1 MWECFLS
8 FLTPYFLSME
18 CTEPRGG
25 LSCDLHNTLNKCP
38 CIFPTSEPHLFREYI
53 TGHLFVLQGRA
64 YLYVLPALYL
74 WPPYKRPL
82 SIFFLLSTIDL
93 LASRHFWTLKVVKKE
108 EMMLGYVH
116 FLQDVRCMSTSLS
129 EFPDGL
135 WPSAQA
141 RRMNLKRWDSSAPLS
156 GPDNVGELCVKAVSC
171 LVF

>member
-1 MWECFLS
+1 MISFFLNALFS
-8 FLTPYFLSME
+8 QQSMA
-18 CTEPRGG
+18 PRRG
-25 LSCDLHNTLNKCP
+25 LSCDLRNTLNKCP
-38 CIFPTSEPHLFREYI
+38 CIFPTSETHLFREYI
-53 TGHLFVLQGRA
+53 TGHLFVLQGRS

-82 SIFFLLSTIDL
+82 SIFFLLSSIDL
-93 LASRHFWTLKVVKKE
+93 LASGHFWTLKVVKKE

-141 RRMNLKRWDSSAPLS
+141 RRMNLKRWDSSASLS
-156 GPDNVGELCVKAVSC
+156 GPDIVVELCVKAVPG

>member
-1 MWECFLS
+1 MFSFFLNAAFS
-8 FLTPYFLSME
+8 QQSME
-18 CTEPRGG
+18 PWGG

-38 CIFPTSEPHLFREYI
+38 CIFPTSELHLFREYI

-116 FLQDVRCMSTSLS
+116 FLQDVRCMTTSLS

-135 WPSAQA
+135 WPSA
-141 RRMNLKRWDSSAPLS
+141 RRMNLKRWDSSASLS
-156 GPDNVGELCVKAVSC
+156 GPNSVGELCVKAVSG

>member
-1 MWECFLS
+1 MFSFFLNAVFSQHGMHGTARGALMWFAQHMNE
-8 FLTPYFLSME
+8 
-18 CTEPRGG
+18 
-25 LSCDLHNTLNKCP
+25 CP

-135 WPSAQA
+135 WAI
-141 RRMNLKRWDSSAPLS
+141 SSS
-156 GPDNVGELCVKAVSC
+156 QTDESKAMRFFCSP
-171 LVF
+171 FRAG